1 MKDTPKNGKI
11 DTAQENLVVSKT
23 EQIGREE
30 ESGRATEDVLQSDEL
45 SSETA
50 PDCNLDGIK
59 ESDSENNSV
68 NNSDNGTEI
77 NSDCNNESD
86 SENMQTTENIQA
98 EKVCQ
103 NNSEKDCE
111 EVKRVPRKR
120 NKLYMCFY
128 AFTKRLFDFLSS
140 LAVSILI
147 SPILLIVTII
157 MLFKSFGNPIYKQ
170 KRLGRKG
177 KVLKIYKFR
186 SMRKGAD
193 NLEKFLNAEQLE
205 EYKRE
210 YKLKDDPRL
219 IGYKKAGD
227 GEFERCFGAK
237 IRKTSI
243 DELPQIFFNICILG
257 NMSVVGPRPILP
269 DELEK
274 NYTKDEQKLLLSAKP
289 GLTGYWQAYARN
301 NATYKSGERQ
311 KMELYYVENRS
322 LGLDI
327 KILFKT
333 IISVLK
339 KDGAE

>member
-1 MKDTPKNGKI
+1 MKDMPNNVKNAI
-11 DTAQENLVVSKT
+11 QENLVESK
-23 EQIGREE
+23 I
-30 ESGRATEDVLQSDEL
+30 
-45 SSETA
+45 
-50 PDCNLDGIK
+50 PDNDR
-59 ESDSENNSV
+59 ENNSV
-68 NNSDNGTEI
+68 DNLQI
-77 NSDCNNESD
+77 
-86 SENMQTTENIQA
+86 TENDSVENLQMTENVQA
-98 EKVCQ
+98 ENTCEVTAKEAPEDAAEDTC
-103 NNSEKDCE
+103 EKTAEEAPE

-140 LAVSILI
+140 LVVSILI

-227 GEFERCFGAK
+227 GEKERCFGAK

-257 NMSVVGPRPILP
+257 NMSVVGPRPILT

-274 NYTKDEQKLLLSAKP
+274 NYTEDEQKLLLSAKP

-311 KMELYYVENRS
+311 KMELYYAENRS

-327 KILFKT
+327 KIIFKT